1 MFISLSLFLCVYV
14 RIRGIEKEAYIL
26 LFVQQRESSRKD
38 KVCQREEGE
47 KRERETLALNG
58 PKEKCWVLVCAFE
71 AAHLRSQTK
80 NSTSG
85 KNIYQT
91 SP

>member
-47 KRERETLALNG
+47 KRERDTCIEWTKG
-58 PKEKCWVLVCAFE
+58 KVLGVG
-71 AAHLRSQTK
+71 LRL
-80 NSTSG
+80 
-85 KNIYQT
+85 
-91 SP
+91 

>member
-1 MFISLSLFLCVYV
+1 M
-14 RIRGIEKEAYIL
+14 
-26 LFVQQRESSRKD
+26 
-38 KVCQREEGE
+38 CQREEGE
-47 KRERETLALNG
+47 KRERERERERLALNG

-85 KNIYQT
+85 KNLYQT